1 MGMIRVG
8 ICGFGYWGPTLLRA
22 FSINPAFQVTA
33 IADTGADQQ
42 AKARELKP
50 GASIYA
56 DGMEMTRSPDV
67 DAVAIA
73 TPVSTHCSLT
83 LDALKRGKHVLV
95 EKPMCASAEEGRE
108 MVAVAERMRGV
119 LMVDH
124 TYLFNS
130 AVRKLKELK
139 INGALGKIT
148 YYDSLR
154 VNLGLFQSDV
164 NVLWDLAPHDYSI
177 MDYILEEQPVDVEAS
192 GYCHVN
198 SHLPDIAYI
207 TLHYPSH
214 IIAHLNL
221 SWISPVKAR
230 RVALGGTAQMVI
242 WDDLNPD
249 EKLKVYNSGI
259 EFHSQDERRVL
270 IPGYRIGDISSP
282 RLPEREPLAAAVDH
296 FRQVIVGTE
305 QVIADGHFGLRVI
318 ELLERTQRAL
328 DASLGRVNRLRAPE
342 MALQAAQ

>member
-1 MGMIRVG
+1 MIRVG
-8 ICGFGYWGPTLLRA
+8 ICGFGYWGPALLRA
-22 FSINPAFQVTA
+22 FSVGPGFQVTA
-33 IADTGADQQ
+33 IADTNPDLQS
-42 AKARELKP
+42 KARELRED
-50 GASIYA
+50 AA
-56 DGMEMTRSPDV
+56 VFCDGKELIDSPYV

-73 TPVSTHCSLT
+73 TPVSTHFSLAMY
-83 LDALKRGKHVLV
+83 ALQRGKHVLV
-95 EKPMCASAEEGRE
+95 EKPMCASIDEGRE
-108 MVAVAERMRGV
+108 LVALAERMRRT

-124 TYLFNS
+124 TYLFNG

-139 INGALGKIT
+139 LSGGLGKIT

-177 MDYILEEQPVDVEAS
+177 LDYILEEQPVDIEAT

-198 SHLPDIAYI
+198 SHFPDIAYI
-207 TLHYPSH
+207 TLHYRSH
-214 IIAHLNL
+214 IVAHLNL

-230 RVALGGTAQMVI
+230 RVALGGTRQMAI

-249 EKLKVYNSGI
+249 ERLKIYNSGI
-259 EFHSQDERRVL
+259 EFHSFDERTVL

-282 RLPEREPLAAAVDH
+282 RLPSREPLAAAIAH
-296 FRQVIVGTE
+296 FRQVIEGRE
-305 QVIADGHFGLRVI
+305 APIADGRLGLRVV

-328 DASLGRVNRLRAPE
+328 DASLGRVTRLRGSEVVLRAVR
-342 MALQAAQ
+342 

>member
-1 MGMIRVG
+1 MIRVG

-22 FSINPAFQVTA
+22 FSVNPGFQVVA
-33 IADTGADQQ
+33 IADCDPALRD
-42 AKARELKP
+42 KARERGP
-50 GASIYA
+50 TASIYA
-56 DGMEMTRSPDV
+56 DGTELIDSADV

-73 TPVSTHCSLT
+73 TPVSTHC
-83 LDALKRGKHVLV
+83 ALALRALRQGTHVLL
-95 EKPMCASAEEGRE
+95 EKPMCANVEEARE
-108 MVAVAERMRGV
+108 LVAVAEITKRT

-124 TYLFNS
+124 TYLFNP
-130 AVRKLKELK
+130 AVRKLKELMRS
-139 INGALGKIT
+139 GVLGKVT

-177 MDYILEEQPVDVEAS
+177 MDYLFEEAPVEVEAT

-214 IIAHLNL
+214 TIAHLNL

-230 RVALGGTAQMVI
+230 RVALGGTNKMAI

-249 EKLKVYNSGI
+249 EKLKIYNSGI
-259 EFHSQDERRVL
+259 ECYSKDERTVL
-270 IPGYRIGDISSP
+270 VPGYRIGDILSP
-282 RLPEREPLAAAVDH
+282 RLPSQEPLAAALEH
-296 FRQVIVGTE
+296 FRNVIE
-305 QVIADGHFGLRVI
+305 ERNAPIADCRMGLRVVD
-318 ELLERTQRAL
+318 LLERTQRAL
-328 DASLGRVNRLRAPE
+328 DTSLKRVSRLRAPE
-342 MALQAAQ
+342 RAMRGAL

>member
-1 MGMIRVG
+1 MIRLG

-22 FSINPAFQVTA
+22 FSVAPGFHVTA
-33 IADTGADQQ
+33 ISDPNPDAQS
-42 AKARELKP
+42 KMRELRP
-50 GASIYA
+50 SAMIFA
-56 DGMEMTRSPDV
+56 DGIELIDSPEV

-73 TPVSTHCSLT
+73 TPVSTHCALA
-83 LDALKRGKHVLV
+83 LHALKREKHVLL
-95 EKPMCASAEEGRE
+95 EKPMCASVEEGRE
-108 MVAVAERMRGV
+108 LVAVAERMRRT

-124 TYLFNS
+124 TYLFNA

-139 INGALGKIT
+139 LSGALGKIT

-177 MDYILEEQPVDVEAS
+177 MDFILEEQPAEVEAS

-207 TLHYPSH
+207 TLHYRSN

-230 RVALGGTAQMVI
+230 RVAFGGTNQMVI

-259 EFHSQDERRVL
+259 EFHSEDERNIL

-282 RLPEREPLAAAVDH
+282 RLSSHEPLTGVVEH
-296 FRQVIVGTE
+296 FRSVIAGQE
-305 QVIADGHFGLRVI
+305 APIADGRLGLRVVD
-318 ELLERTQRAL
+318 LLERSQRAL
-328 DASLGRVNRLRAPE
+328 DASLGRVARFRAPE
-342 MALQAAQ
+342 VKRVRQ

>member
-1 MGMIRVG
+1 MIKVG
-8 ICGFGYWGPTLLRA
+8 ICGFGYWGPTLYRA
-22 FSINPAFQVTA
+22 FSANPAFRVTA
-33 IADTGADQQ
+33 IADCNPALQ
-42 AKARELKP
+42 AKARELSP
-50 GASIYA
+50 ASTVYG
-56 DGMEMTRSPDV
+56 DGQELIDSSDV

-73 TPVSTHCSLT
+73 TPVSTHFPL
-83 LDALKRGKHVLV
+83 ALRALMRGQHVLV
-95 EKPMCASAEEGRE
+95 EKPLCASVEEGRE
-108 MVAVAERMRGV
+108 LVAVAERTRRT

-124 TYLFNS
+124 TYLFHG

-139 INGALGKIT
+139 VAGVLGKIT

-177 MDYILEEQPVDVEAS
+177 MDYILEEQPVHVEAT

-207 TLHYPSH
+207 TLHYRSH

-230 RVALGGTAQMVI
+230 RIALGGTGQMVI
-242 WDDLNPD
+242 WDDLTAD

-259 EFHSQDERRVL
+259 DFHSPDERTIL
-270 IPGYRIGDISSP
+270 IPGYRIGDIHSP
-282 RLPEREPLAAAVDH
+282 RLPSREPLAEAVEH
-296 FRQVIVGTE
+296 FRRVVTGQE
-305 QVIADGHFGLRVI
+305 APIADGRFGLRVVD
-318 ELLERTQRAL
+318 LLERTQRAL
-328 DASLGRVNRLRAPE
+328 DLSLGRIAGLGAPT
-342 MALQAAQ
+342 ATARTA